1 MTAITKVQRN
11 FQITIPSTMR
21 KKLKLQVG
29 DLIGVELREE
39 GLLVK
44 PLAAIDRNQAWF
56 WARGWQ
62 EEEKKVEEDLRKGR
76 VKTSKN
82 VEGFIREL
90 EE

>member
-1 MTAITKVQRN
+1 MTAITKIQRN

-29 DLIGVELREE
+29 DLIGVELKEE

-44 PLAAIDRNQAWF
+44 PLATIDRNQAWF

-82 VEGFIREL
+82 VEEFIREL